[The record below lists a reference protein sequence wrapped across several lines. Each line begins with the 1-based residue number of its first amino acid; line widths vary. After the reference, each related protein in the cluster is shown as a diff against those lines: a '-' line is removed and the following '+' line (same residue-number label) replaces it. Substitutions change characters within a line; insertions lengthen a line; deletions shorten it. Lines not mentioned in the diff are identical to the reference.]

1 MLQHETI
8 SVDKIAEEIRTRISA
23 LPDSSVPSVRPVRR
37 EFSRRLARAEPQK
50 VINLALALLDEP
62 GLRWVAYEL
71 VHHHRAALASLDAE
85 ALEQLGRGI
94 DSWGA
99 VDPFAVYLAG
109 PAWRQRQIPDS
120 LIHCW
125 ARSKIRWWRRAALVS
140 TVALNTKARGGSGDV
155 ARTIEVCR
163 MLAGDHDNMVVKA
176 LSWALRELV
185 QHDPDAVQQFLD
197 GYDDLLAARVKR
209 EVRNK
214 LKTGLKNPPRD

>member
-71 VHHHRAALASLDAE
+71 VHYHLPALASLDAE

-120 LIHCW
+120 LIQCW
-125 ARSKIRWWRRAALVS
+125 AHSKIRWWRRAALVS

-163 MLAGDHDNMVVKA
+163 MRSSS
-176 LSWALRELV
+176 SWT
-185 QHDPDAVQQFLD
+185 
-197 GYDDLLAARVKR
+197 
-209 EVRNK
+209 N
-214 LKTGLKNPPRD
+214 TMTC

>member
-1 MLQHETI
+1 
-8 SVDKIAEEIRTRISA
+8 
-23 LPDSSVPSVRPVRR
+23 
-37 EFSRRLARAEPQK
+37 
-50 VINLALALLDEP
+50 
-62 GLRWVAYEL
+62 
-71 VHHHRAALASLDAE
+71 
-85 ALEQLGRGI
+85 LGRGI

-125 ARSKIRWWRRAALVS
+125 ARSKSRWWRRSALVS